1 MVIVVSDP
9 AAGDVREIEDFEL
22 DLAFGSDENAL
33 KLEARAGEAPAEGH
47 LVFIDGT
54 EYGGVVDEVAY
65 EAGREASGTVLCKGR
80 TWHGILAG
88 KRLLPDSG
96 SGYLAVS
103 GKAGE
108 VLASLISRMGL
119 SGLFSAAADDTAVS
133 YTFDR
138 FADGYGGLKALAE
151 ANGRKVSMHRLGGKV
166 ELSLP
171 PVVDYA
177 DKVDSDLLD
186 FTLTSVHRC
195 VNHLVCAGTGEL
207 ENRAVVHFYADAAG
221 NVSHTQSLFG
231 VDEICA
237 LYDYSNADE
246 AKLEEEGGK
255 KLREYQT
262 RGSVEVDAHEDIDVD
277 VGDIISARDNAH
289 GRTVSATVVK
299 KIVRVSRGVATY
311 RYEVGSE
318 TTTKNSVSAT
328 AGGGGGHAYLA
339 GRGLSLSNYTF
350 SAEVDAESLRAVDAK
365 ADKALSDASTS
376 LQTWARADI
385 SMGGVST
392 LAEGAEATASLSGE
406 GLIKTL
412 SLGIPRGATGNQGP
426 KGEKGATGERGPQG
440 AKGDAGDT
448 GPRGEVGPRG
458 PMGAT
463 GVQGPK
469 GDTGAQGPQGV
480 QGKQGPQGIQGETGP
495 RGPQGLQGIQG
506 PKGDTGEGFSIS
518 KVYASY
524 DAMLAGWKTDGVK
537 AGGFAVIGSNVEDP
551 HNAELYVKS
560 ADGYSLI
567 ADMSGATG
575 VRGEQGPT
583 GPQGPVGAT
592 GAAGS
597 TGPQGPKG
605 ATGATGAQGIQG
617 ATGATGATGPKGA
630 TGPTGPQGVKGEQG
644 ERGPQGVQ
652 GPKGEKGERGDSGVT
667 VPLSGFFSLTVDA
680 DGNLWSHVADGAA
693 APPLSYDQSTGE
705 LYYEIGE

>member
-1 MVIVVSDP
+1 MVLVVSDP

-65 EAGREASGTVLCKGR
+65 EAGREASGTVLCRGR

-151 ANGRKVSMHRLGGKV
+151 ANGRKVSMRRLGGKV

-262 RGSVEVDAHEDIDVD
+262 RGSVEVDVHEDIDVD

-299 KIVRVSRGVATY
+299 KIVQVSRGVATY

-328 AGGGGGHAYLA
+328 AGGGGGHAYHA

-350 SAEVDAESLRAVDAK
+350 SAEVDAESLKAVDAK
-365 ADKALSDASTS
+365 ADKALSDASNS
-376 LQTWARADI
+376 LQTWAQADI

-426 KGEKGATGERGPQG
+426 KGETGATGERGPQG
-440 AKGDAGDT
+440 AKGDT
-448 GPRGEVGPRG
+448 GAQGPQGEVGPQG

-524 DAMLAGWKTDGVK
+524 DAMRAGWKTDGVK

-575 VRGEQGPT
+575 VKGEQGPT

-652 GPKGEKGERGDSGVT
+652 GPKGEKGERGNSGVT

-693 APPLSYDQSTGE
+693 GPPLSYDQSTGE